1 MRVDLDSVRI
11 ALHGDD
17 NPVTVAIVAAMVA
30 NGALVVKDAVADMPD
45 ILVISLPLL
54 PTQGITVAPIQRLAR
69 ATGAAMAA
77 RGHGRIIFVLSA
89 AAAMPMRRHPDY
101 SAQMAT
107 MLTCMRTLAM
117 QLGPAVLV
125 NALGVGAVGDPLVAG
140 DPAMIGHGSVGRAG
154 VLSEVADT
162 ALFLCDPLNSYLT
175 GQMVSVDGGW
185 SAGYGRN
192 F

>member
-1 MRVDLDSVRI
+1 MRVELDNVRI
-11 ALHGDD
+11 VFHGDA
-17 NPVTVAIVAAMVA
+17 NPVTAAIAGVMVA
-30 NGALVVKDAVADMPD
+30 NGAMVAQDTAAGLPD
-45 ILVISLPLL
+45 ILVLSLPLL
-54 PTQGITVAPIQRLAR
+54 PTLGITVAPIQQLAR
-69 ATGAAMAA
+69 ATGAAMAE

-101 SAQMAT
+101 SMQMAA

-140 DPAMIGHGSVGRAG
+140 DPAMIGHSSVGRAG